1 MVPVSVYGS
10 QTLFKRLKLSLIVAS
25 LLNMTCALSNEASPL
40 AVSKLVKDKKR
51 HLSEYLKLQQE
62 FNKAVCK
69 PGTED
74 KYWELYRDFRGDGHY
89 IPVMLDG
96 KLDKMTVSRFVPE
109 IESKAEWIASMASLL
124 SKKKNLSDVQDAV
137 ATLDKRLQKALSLKE
152 KITFAKNDKERALG
166 FVESKYSMISL
177 KDAYNALMATMPFL
191 VSYKFPV
198 DHFQLREN
206 YDDVKFSEDVKEVQ
220 RKNEVYFFRKIVQ
233 DGAQNP
239 DNSGSDSFMRAAFDT
254 LAIDLQNPP
263 DILTENLRHDLE
275 WVIKAVDNH
284 ISRYGK
290 EKLVKR
296 LNEWEE
302 RTKRELAFYIALKND
317 RVQAG
322 DHFETSMEIL
332 SRKEKARYL
341 LKDYVL
347 SKQKEVYEFWAKQ
360 SLLNRALFSLET
372 ILFNEVGRFDGSD
385 ALERMDVAQVV
396 LNRVQ
401 TPHYNSFLERDS
413 LYSYLSQHHKKHQKE
428 YPWLNVMLKE
438 GEFSFTYFF
447 ITGSVRI
454 FCPEQTRIGKALIK
468 ENVRLSLDILE
479 SPNHEFDALRY
490 FSRASMLGKISMDKL
505 WSGYTAIEERP
516 GKKLVKTKARYQKLY
531 KAGKLNFLY
540 EFSSPKQTKYYVYES
555 GKTKI
560 VIDPKSGDLY
570 TYRSPHFF
578 KYFKPINKLTQGP
591 KKP

>member
-1 MVPVSVYGS
+1 M
-10 QTLFKRLKLSLIVAS
+10 FKLLKLSFILAS
-25 LLNMTCALSNEASPL
+25 FSLTLNAFSVEVNPL
-40 AVSKLVKDKKR
+40 AVTKFVKDKKR
-51 HLSEYLKLQQE
+51 HLKEYLKLQQE

-89 IPVMLDG
+89 IPVLTDG

-124 SKKKNLSDVQDAV
+124 AKKKNLGDVQKAIKQ
-137 ATLDKRLQKALSLKE
+137 LEKRLDMALSLKE
-152 KITFAKNDKERALG
+152 KIVFAKDDKEKALA
-166 FVESKYSMISL
+166 FVESKYAMIAL
-177 KDAYNALMATMPFL
+177 KDAYNELTASIPFL
-191 VSYKFPV
+191 LSYKFPV

-206 YDDVKFSEDVKEVQ
+206 YDDVKFSKDVKEVQ

-254 LAIDLQNPP
+254 LAIELQNPP
-263 DILTENLRHDLE
+263 DVLTENLRHDLE
-275 WVIKAVDNH
+275 WIIRAADNH

-290 EKLVKR
+290 EKLGKR
-296 LNEWEE
+296 LKEWEE
-302 RTKRELAFYIALKND
+302 RTKRELSFYIDLKND
-317 RVQAG
+317 RVKAG

-332 SRKEKARYL
+332 TRKEKARYL

-347 SKQKEVYEFWAKQ
+347 SKQKEVYEFWAAQ
-360 SLLNRALFSLET
+360 SPLNRALFSLET

-385 ALERMDVAQVV
+385 ALERIDVAQVV

-413 LYSYLSQHHKKHQKE
+413 LYSYLSQHFKKHQEE

-454 FCPEQTRIGKALIK
+454 FCPEQTRIGKSLIK
-468 ENVRLSLDILE
+468 ENVRLALDILE
-479 SPNHEFDALRY
+479 SPNHDFDALRY
-490 FSRASMLGKISMDKL
+490 FSRSSMLGKISMDKL

-516 GKKLVKTKARYQKLY
+516 GKKLVKSKARYKKLY
-531 KAGKLNFLY
+531 DAGKLKFLY
-540 EFSSPKQTKYYVYES
+540 EFTSPKQQKFYVYES

-560 VIDPKSGDLY
+560 VIEPKSGDFY